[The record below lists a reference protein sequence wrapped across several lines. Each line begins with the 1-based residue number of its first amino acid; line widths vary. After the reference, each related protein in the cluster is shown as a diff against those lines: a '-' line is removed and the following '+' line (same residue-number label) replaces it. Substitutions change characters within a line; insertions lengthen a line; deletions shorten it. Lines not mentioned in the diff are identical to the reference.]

1 MAIPKIIHYCWFGG
15 NPFSKMEKECIES
28 WKKFCPDYEIMRWDE
43 SNVDLSESP
52 YAQEAFANKKWSFV
66 SDYVRNVVIYKYGGI
81 YLDTDVK
88 LIKSLDDLL
97 ELKAYAGI
105 EDPWTVNTGLGFGSE
120 KNNPIVKEFISDY
133 LTMSYLDENG
143 DVNGIIQPELT
154 TKVLVKHGFKLYQNE
169 KQQVEN
175 FTIFPIDYFCPYD
188 IRVNKM
194 KITPNTYS
202 IHYYNASWYTEEQKK
217 ARKILTRRRKLE
229 RIIGKRLYKVWE
241 SIRFIL
247 FEGGLKSILKSKFK
261 TEVDQYE
268 K

>member
-15 NPFSKMEKECIES
+15 NPFPPMIEDCINS
-28 WKKFCPDYEIMRWDE
+28 WKKYCPDYEIIQWNENNFDF
-43 SNVDLSESP
+43 SECK
-52 YAQEAFANKKWSFV
+52 YAQDAYENKNWAFV
-66 SDYVRNVVIYKYGGI
+66 SDYVRNVVVYEYGGI

-105 EDPWTVNTGLGFGSE
+105 EDPWTVNTGLGFGAE
-120 KNNPIVKEFISDY
+120 KNNPIIKEIIEDY
-133 LTMSYLDENG
+133 YTLNYLDENG
-143 DVNGIIQPELT
+143 NVNSIIEPKIVT
-154 TKVLVKHGFKLYQNE
+154 NVLVKHGFKLYQNE
-169 KQQVEN
+169 IQQVEN

-247 FEGGLKSILKSKFK
+247 FEGGLRSILKSKFK